1 MSITNVVITTV
12 DSAAMVLDQ
21 LNPQPNADSSN
32 SLDRLSRYTEGLA
45 NSTFYYSTVTEDIGA
60 TQATGTVTFSS
71 IAAGDTVTIGTTV
84 YTGTNGTPNATQF
97 QTNVTPSAAADK
109 VAAASLATK
118 LNTWTTLS
126 NVAGTAVVNV
136 TSKHAGSTSNFIPLA
151 ISAHGSVSGATLS
164 GGAPGTVVVLS

>member
-1 MSITNVVITTV
+1 MSITNIVIV
-12 DSAAMVLDQ
+12 SADSSAMILDQ
-21 LNPQPNADSSN
+21 LNPQSGASSSDSLQN
-32 SLDRLSRYTEGLA
+32 LSRYSQGLGDGA
-45 NSTFYYSTVTEDIGA
+45 FYYNTVTEDVGA
-60 TQATGTVTFSS
+60 VQATGTITFSS

-84 YTGTNGTPNATQF
+84 YTGTNGTPGATGF

-126 NVAGTAVVNV
+126 NVPATAVVNV

-164 GGAPGTVVVLS
+164 GGGPGTVVVLS

>member
-1 MSITNVVITTV
+1 MSITNVTITTV
-12 DSAAMVLDQ
+12 DTAAMVLDQ
-21 LNPQPNADSSN
+21 LYPQGGSSSDSS
-32 SLDRLSRYTEGLA
+32 LQRLGRYIDGLA
-45 NSTFYYSTVTEDIGA
+45 DGAFYFTTVSEDVGA
-60 TQATGTVTFSS
+60 TQATGTITFSS

-126 NVAGTAVVNV
+126 NVANTAVVNV

-164 GGAPGTVVVLS
+164 GGGPGTVVVLS

>member
-1 MSITNVVITTV
+1 MSITNIIINTV
-12 DSAAMVLDQ
+12 DTAAMVLDQ
-21 LNPQPNADSSN
+21 LDPQNAADSN
-32 SLDRLSRYTEGLA
+32 MSLGRLARYIDGLGDGA
-45 NSTFYYSTVTEDIGA
+45 FYFNTVTEDVGA

-71 IAAGDTVTIGTTV
+71 VAAGDTVTIGSTV
-84 YTGTNGTPNATQF
+84 YTGTNGTPNASQF

-126 NVAGTAVVNV
+126 NVAATAVVNV
-136 TSKHAGSTSNFIPLA
+136 TAKHAGSLGNFIPLA

-164 GGAPGTVVVLS
+164 GGAAGTVVVLS

>member
-1 MSITNVVITTV
+1 MSITNIVIV
-12 DSAAMVLDQ
+12 SADSAAMILDQ
-21 LNPQPNADSSN
+21 LNPQTGASSQDSLSN
-32 SLDRLSRYTEGLA
+32 TSRYISGLA
-45 NSTFYYSTVTEDIGA
+45 DGAFYYNTVSEDIGA
-60 TQATGTVTFSS
+60 TQATGTITFSS

-109 VAAASLATK
+109 VAAASLASR
-118 LNTWTTLS
+118 LNTWTTLA
-126 NVAGTAVVNV
+126 NTANTAIVNV

-164 GGAPGTVVVLS
+164 GGGPGTVVVLS